1 MFHGNYDET
10 RAAVIIFHEMQM
22 KLRMIK
28 ELYQGEQVNTH
39 ITAFLISNL

>member
-1 MFHGNYDET
+1 MFHGNYDEAS
-10 RAAVIIFHEMQM
+10 AAEIIFHEMRM

>member
-1 MFHGNYDET
+1 MFHGNYDEAS
-10 RAAVIIFHEMQM
+10 AAGIIFHEMRM

>member
-1 MFHGNYDET
+1 MFYGNYDET
-10 RAAVIIFHEMQM
+10 SATEIIFHEMQM

-28 ELYQGEQVNTH
+28 EIYQGEQVNTH